1 MSNQDPKKGINQAF
15 ETQMALKKDPE
26 REYHKQAS
34 SYAIDIVETF
44 RQLFPGVEIE
54 KVVLREK
61 SGKSLLDKIKSL
73 QIERFSKLAVVEA
86 DIPNILHEAEI
97 HKYGE
102 IQPLNFKALYSLFAD
117 RMDENIVPADNSQES
132 IEEANVQSSF
142 YKHCIRYVLDSSI
155 QTPADAD
162 LLFERVE
169 DIFSDP
175 RISKNTKTAIARI
188 MYAKIKQG
196 NMPESYK
203 KSNLER
209 LSRKYGAQAKQ
220 NAIRHATSDTLKQA
234 EDIDYL
240 NLDEILPI
248 EQDKY
253 DLNETLYDNTYTSK
267 LDRLLDEQ
275 EFIQPKDVHGMQI
288 IISSIPRNFQTKNRT
303 LKELISERNLE
314 QDAIEIFNKSSS
326 KLTILEKMYI
336 AYLNSDQSGQKDKPN
351 NEKELD
357 TTPKTMNMLRT
368 LIESFHNDRKLTDF
382 DYSLAINELE
392 KGLKFDDS
400 GSVSNFP
407 SYIKLD
413 QDCMAEISR
422 EFAEY
427 MKKHSANWL
436 KQHNNSLLVRD
447 SFKHKDKVNGY
458 VADHF
463 KIAMEGK
470 KEKPLEVQ
478 IKSKYVEAKCRF
490 GQQAAHAARIGK
502 QRITPE
508 LLNYPF
514 FASALQNQHIL
525 ESYMLMTPK
534 EDNVLQYYME
544 EIDFLLPK
552 YTVLTE
558 DPETH
563 RFVAK
568 DLTTSENAAAF
579 YEGVIMN
586 DNANLTVIDS
596 LIKAAEHYNITIS
609 TSPKKIKPNVDT
621 ADDSESR
628 SPSDPPAK
636 VNHED
641 QNF

>member
-1 MSNQDPKKGINQAF
+1 MSNQDPMQGINQAF
-15 ETQMALKKDPE
+15 DSQMALKNDPE
-26 REYHKQAS
+26 RNYHKQAS

-86 DIPNILHEAEI
+86 DIPDILHEAEI
-97 HKYGE
+97 HKFGKP
-102 IQPLNFKALYSLFAD
+102 QPLNLEALYPLFAD
-117 RMDENIVPADNSQES
+117 RMDENIVPSDNSPES
-132 IEEANVQSSF
+132 IEEANEQSGY
-142 YKHCIRYVLDSSI
+142 YKHNIRLVLNSSI

-162 LLFERVE
+162 ELFENVE
-169 DIFSDP
+169 DIFSEP

-196 NMPESYK
+196 NLPESYK
-203 KSNLER
+203 TSNLDR
-209 LSRKYGAQAKQ
+209 LSRKYGSKAKEE
-220 NAIRHATSDTLKQA
+220 AINHATADTLKQA

-240 NLDEILPI
+240 NLDAILSI
-248 EQDKY
+248 EQDEY
-253 DLNETLYDNTYTSK
+253 DLSETLYDNTYTSK

-275 EFIQPKDVHGMQI
+275 EFIQPKDVQGMQI
-288 IISSIPRNFQTKNRT
+288 IISSIPRNFQTKNPKLR
-303 LKELISERNLE
+303 KLIDTKNLE
-314 QDAIEIFNKSSS
+314 QDAIEIFGKSFSE
-326 KLTILEKMYI
+326 LTTLEKTYI

-357 TTPKTMNMLRT
+357 TSPRIMNMLKT
-368 LIESFHNDRKLTDF
+368 LIESFHNNKQLADF
-382 DYSLAINELE
+382 QYSLALRELE
-392 KGLKFDDS
+392 KGLTFKQ
-400 GSVSNFP
+400 GSVSDFP

-427 MKKHSANWL
+427 MEKHSANWL

-470 KEKPLEVQ
+470 KEKPLEVH
-478 IKSKYVEAKCRF
+478 IKSKYVEAKCKF
-490 GQQAAHAARIGK
+490 GKEASHAARIGK

-508 LLNYPF
+508 LLNDPF

-525 ESYMLMTPK
+525 EAYMLTTPK
-534 EDNVLQYYME
+534 EDNVLQYFMKE
-544 EIDFLLPK
+544 LDFLLPK

-563 RFVAK
+563 RYVAN

-586 DNANLTVIDS
+586 DNANLTV
-596 LIKAAEHYNITIS
+596 LINLIRAAEDYNITIS
-609 TSPKKIKPNVDT
+609 TSPKKNKPNIDT
-621 ADDSESR
+621 SDDSDSQ
-628 SPSDPPAK
+628 SPLAASTRVDHDDP
-636 VNHED
+636 D
-641 QNF
+641 F

>member
-1 MSNQDPKKGINQAF
+1 MSNQDPMQGINKAF
-15 ETQMALKKDPE
+15 ETQMALKNDPE
-26 REYHKQAS
+26 RNYHKQAS

-44 RQLFPGVEIE
+44 RQLFPGVEI
-54 KVVLREK
+54 KSVVLREK

-86 DIPNILHEAEI
+86 DIPDILHEAEI

-102 IQPLNFKALYSLFAD
+102 IQPLNFKALYPLFAD
-117 RMDENIVPADNSQES
+117 RMDENIVPADNSPES

-142 YKHCIRYVLDSSI
+142 YKHCIRHVLNSSI

-162 LLFERVE
+162 ELFEKVE
-169 DIFSDP
+169 EIFSEP

-196 NMPESYK
+196 ILPESYK
-203 KSNLER
+203 ITNLDR
-209 LSRKYGAQAKQ
+209 LSRKYGSKAKEE
-220 NAIRHATSDTLKQA
+220 AINHATADTLKQA

-240 NLDEILPI
+240 NLDAIIPI

-253 DLNETLYDNTYTSK
+253 DLSETLYDNTYTSK

-275 EFIQPKDVHGMQI
+275 EFIQPKDVQGMQI
-288 IISSIPRNFQTKNRT
+288 IISSIPRNFQTKNRE
-303 LKELISERNLE
+303 LKALISAKNHE
-314 QDAIEIFNKSSS
+314 QDAIEIFGKSFSD
-326 KLTILEKMYI
+326 LTTLEKIYI

-351 NEKELD
+351 SEKDLD
-357 TTPKTMNMLRT
+357 TSPKTMNMLRT
-368 LIESFHNDRKLTDF
+368 LIESFHNNGKLADF
-382 DYSLAINELE
+382 QYSLAISELE
-392 KGLKFDDS
+392 KGLTFKQ
-400 GSVSNFP
+400 GSISDFP

-413 QDCMAEISR
+413 QECMAEISR

-427 MKKHSANWL
+427 MEKHSANWL

-470 KEKPLEVQ
+470 KEKPLEVH
-478 IKSKYVEAKCRF
+478 IKSKYVEAKCKF
-490 GQQAAHAARIGK
+490 GKEASHAARIGK

-508 LLNYPF
+508 LLNDPF
-514 FASALQNQHIL
+514 FASALQNKHIL
-525 ESYMLMTPK
+525 EAYMLTTPK
-534 EDNVLQYYME
+534 EDNVLQYFMKE
-544 EIDFLLPK
+544 LDFLLPK

-563 RFVAK
+563 RYVAN

-586 DNANLTVIDS
+586 DNANQKVLIN
-596 LIKAAEHYNITIS
+596 LIKAAEDYNITIS
-609 TSPKKIKPNVDT
+609 TSPKKIKPNIDT
-621 ADDSESR
+621 SDDSDSQ
-628 SPSDPPAK
+628 SPLAASTRVSHDDP
-636 VNHED
+636 D
-641 QNF
+641 F